1 MNTNIWI
8 IITEQ
13 KFKNTFLPD
22 CQNKELT
29 LDQLRGGIK
38 LGVIKPSQIPKEI
51 RELLARPKKLSDDS
65 SKKRTKGLSEIHEL
79 KDDSDEYY
87 AFLDTHWSNGET
99 HIRPAIK
106 LKVFSH
112 YSKKIS
118 NSDTPICA
126 CCEYS
131 DIRFLVLDHIHSR
144 KNLSELEKR
153 LSGSGL
159 YEYVFKKG
167 FPKEFQ
173 VLCHNCNNAKSDK
186 RYCPH
191 QLDRMKN

>member
-51 RELLARPKKLSDDS
+51 RKLLTRSKKLSDDS
-65 SKKRTKGLSEIHEL
+65 SKKRKKGLSEIPEL
-79 KDDSDEYY
+79 NDNSDEYY
-87 AFLDTHWSNGET
+87 EFCKTHWLNGER
-99 HIRPAIK
+99 HIQPAIK

-112 YSKKIS
+112 YSKTIS
-118 NSDTPICA
+118 NYFLIRLAAIFFPIHLTKLFPA
-126 CCEYS
+126 E
-131 DIRFLVLDHIHSR
+131 VLF
-144 KNLSELEKR
+144 LEK
-153 LSGSGL
+153 L
-159 YEYVFKKG
+159 
-167 FPKEFQ
+167 KE
-173 VLCHNCNNAKSDK
+173 VPG
-186 RYCPH
+186 RGP
-191 QLDRMKN
+191 